1 MDDRDLA
8 PKELP
13 DKLGDGSSTWAWIAG
28 GLCLAFVLAILFT
41 MSSGDRTQVAFA
53 PPAYDR
59 MIMPPITQ
67 PAP

>member
-1 MDDRDLA
+1 MEDDHGR
-8 PKELP
+8 P
-13 DKLGDGSSTWAWIAG
+13 DAQAVARQLQDGSSTWTWIAG

-41 MSSGDRTQVAFA
+41 MSSGDKTQVAFA

-67 PAP
+67 P

>member
-1 MDDRDLA
+1 MDDRDLV
-8 PKELP
+8 PKGLP
-13 DKLGDGSSTWAWIAG
+13 DKLDDGSSTWAWIAG

-41 MSSGDRTQVAFA
+41 MSSGDKTQVAFA